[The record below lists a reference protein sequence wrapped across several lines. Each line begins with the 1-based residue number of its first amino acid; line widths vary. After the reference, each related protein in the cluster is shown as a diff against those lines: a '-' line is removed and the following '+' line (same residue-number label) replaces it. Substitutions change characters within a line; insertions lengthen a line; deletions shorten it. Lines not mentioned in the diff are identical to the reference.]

1 MTGQYGKWLGKHVV
15 QYYEKT
21 REILKYNGNIGV
33 TTRYGKWKNV

>member
-15 QYYEKT
+15 QYYQKT
-21 REILKYNGNIGV
+21 REIWKHNGNIGV